1 MLLKGENK
9 QALELYLN
17 TVNQKNDF
25 ENTIWYGIIPSINLD
40 EVDNAKN
47 IRQRF
52 KGTTKVQ
59 KKSVNTNENLQVL
72 MSILA
77 KYKVAS
83 FFSVIGSDETTF
95 NNLATTGIG
104 KYVEKTKN
112 LQYRDFSQFLIPC
125 VPNFTIIPKEKSSV
139 ILDYKLKT
147 EESNPASIEA
157 EKNYGKG

>member
-1 MLLKGENK
+1 MEKLLGIKVFFEQYDKDLNGMKPSLLVVNNKIEMLLKGENK

-83 FFSVIGSDETTF
+83 FFSVIGTDETTF

-104 KYVEKTKN
+104 KYVEKTKT
-112 LQYRDFSQFLIPC
+112 FS
-125 VPNFTIIPKEKSSV
+125 
-139 ILDYKLKT
+139 T
-147 EESNPASIEA
+147 ETSLNSLSHV
-157 EKNYGKG
+157 YLTSL